1 MPLRNNLLSFPG
13 FLPQSHNLHRL
24 FLLVVVV
31 VIKRILDFLAI
42 LIHLRGCKV
51 AVVP

>member
-1 MPLRNNLLSFPG
+1 MPLRNNLLSFP